1 MNPTPLLPVE
11 VRLKLEKTAIKL
23 VMVGDAIMAILGFAF
38 FYATY
43 SHAILMDAVYPFIDL
58 IAALLTLRVVSL
70 FARQTRQ
77 PESGHHFMGYAVF
90 EPVLNFIKGIL
101 ILGVILVA
109 FYASVKALFTGG
121 RMIDAHTA
129 VFYSVL
135 ASLINFGLAW
145 YLHRLN
151 KLARSSLI
159 EVDLQGWLIGGW
171 LSVAVGL
178 SFALAIWLENLGWYA
193 WLPYTD
199 PVVVVILILVILP
212 MPLKILKE
220 NGLQIVR
227 RSGNSDTG
235 RAIKQRI
242 VSALE
247 GLTDRH
253 GDLVSPEQ
261 VKMRYLQMGRMVYV
275 QAYVLVPVDAE
286 VTLAQQ
292 DAARAR
298 AHQALAQQLD
308 YFSLD
313 LVFTQQAEWLA

>member
-1 MNPTPLLPVE
+1 MSVPD
-11 VRLKLEKTAIKL
+11 RLKLEKTGIKL
-23 VMVGDAIMAILGFAF
+23 VMIGDALMAILGFVF

-58 IAALLTLRVVSL
+58 VAALLTLRVVSL

-77 PESGHHFMGYAVF
+77 PDSSHHLMGYAVF

-109 FYASVKALFTGG
+109 FYMSVKALFTGG

-151 KLARSSLI
+151 RHAQSSLI
-159 EVDLQGWLIGGW
+159 DVDLKGWLIGGW
-171 LSVAVGL
+171 LSIAVGL
-178 SFALAIWLENLGWYA
+178 SFALAIWLEQLGWYS

-212 MPLKILKE
+212 MPLKILKD

-227 RSGNSDTG
+227 RSGNSEKG
-235 RAIKQRI
+235 RLLKQRI
-242 VSALE
+242 VSALS
-247 GLTDRH
+247 GLADQAGQPVTPQD
-253 GDLVSPEQ
+253 

-275 QAYVLVPVDAE
+275 QAYVLLPAQTD
-286 VTLAQQ
+286 VTLSQQ

-298 AHQALAQQLD
+298 VYQALARELD

-313 LVFTQQAEWLA
+313 VVFTQQSEWLA